1 MDLDSQATS
10 CLTSPSLQLSPPR
23 RQAYCP
29 GIYADKKGKDMAT
42 NPSLAPET
50 ETPIEKPNSLCPT
63 DKVAQM
69 RLRIKSIKE
78 LRQSEDS
85 QPEATPVQPCLR
97 QPEERLA
104 SIMNF
109 LEEVEESSKADMSSL
124 LSSRSTRYTG
134 SVDPSDID
142 LPDRYPAEMRAP
154 RISSGLTQDA
164 AAIHSR
170 ASMLEVEI
178 HDKKQ
183 IIDSLKRALQESQE
197 HEKQS
202 LKDMEKEWE
211 EKLQKQKT
219 HYEAG
224 LERHLRLVDRLLNDK
239 TELTKRCELF
249 AEELKAVERKYQMK
263 VEEMDDHAAKELAKN
278 KQNWVAT
285 ERMKREAW
293 EKEKVKEIKEMT
305 IKGLQPEVE
314 RILSEKKQDKL
325 RMEEQQR
332 EALDEQRR
340 ELLDMTQQQVRE
352 VREEKNREMET
363 ALDKEREAHR
373 KKLRE
378 EFERFNREMQEERAK
393 CAADLLAERRLREEL
408 LRQGAEASEAKLREA
423 LAAERTKSQAAIQ
436 DAEMKLADSTQ
447 QHQHQLMQL
456 EQRLKDE
463 AHEAERIAGEKFRLQ
478 LEQHEA
484 ALRKELSAERDRQL
498 EIVMER
504 LSREHVERQLAAE
517 AEANSKVQ
525 EARASAGE
533 EAARLAR
540 QLDQC
545 QAEVGAL
552 RAEKQQNEEIVRNLK
567 NLQAADA
574 ARLSDLQR
582 TCSELEKDRSEWIAS
597 SDKVAEKHQH
607 ELRKLDEAKEKELED
622 MREDL
627 GAALI
632 RVKEEQAKLHDLQE
646 EAKKREE
653 QIISDLEAKVKRT
666 LQAKD
671 ETIAELRKRCAASDN
686 KVQEFNYLLE
696 RQREELLGG
705 LVRDLRR

>member
-1 MDLDSQATS
+1 
-10 CLTSPSLQLSPPR
+10 
-23 RQAYCP
+23 
-29 GIYADKKGKDMAT
+29 
-42 NPSLAPET
+42 
-50 ETPIEKPNSLCPT
+50 
-63 DKVAQM
+63 
-69 RLRIKSIKE
+69 
-78 LRQSEDS
+78 
-85 QPEATPVQPCLR
+85 
-97 QPEERLA
+97 
-104 SIMNF
+104 
-109 LEEVEESSKADMSSL
+109 
-124 LSSRSTRYTG
+124 
-134 SVDPSDID
+134 
-142 LPDRYPAEMRAP
+142 
-154 RISSGLTQDA
+154 
-164 AAIHSR
+164 
-170 ASMLEVEI
+170 MLEVEI

>member
-1 MDLDSQATS
+1 MGPLDLDSQATS
-10 CLTSPSLQLSPPR
+10 CLTSPSFGQLYPAPR

-29 GIYADKKGKDMAT
+29 GIYADSKDSAA
-42 NPSLAPET
+42 NPPAPET
-50 ETPIEKPNSLCPT
+50 ETPSEKMPNSLCPT
-63 DKVAQM
+63 DKVTQM
-69 RLRIKSIKE
+69 RLRIKPIKE

-85 QPEATPVQPCLR
+85 QPEATPVQPCITR
-97 QPEERLA
+97 QPQERLA

-124 LSSRSTRYTG
+124 LSSRSTRYPG
-134 SVDPSDID
+134 SLDPSDID
-142 LPDRYPAEMRAP
+142 LPERPP
-154 RISSGLTQDA
+154 RIPSGLTQDA

-170 ASMLEVEI
+170 ASMMEVEI

-197 HEKQS
+197 HEKKS
-202 LKDMEKEWE
+202 MKDMEKEWE
-211 EKLQKQKT
+211 EKLHKQKT

-249 AEELKAVERKYQMK
+249 SEELKAVERKFQMK
-263 VEEMDDHAAKELAKN
+263 MEEMDDHAAKELAKN
-278 KQNWVAT
+278 KQNWIAT

-314 RILSEKKQDKL
+314 RILSEKKQDKI

-340 ELLDMTQQQVRE
+340 ELLDMTQQQIRE
-352 VREEKNREMET
+352 LREEKNREMET

-408 LRQGAEASEAKLREA
+408 LRQGAEGSEAKLREA
-423 LAAERTKSQAAIQ
+423 LAAERAKCQAAVQ
-436 DAEMKLADSTQ
+436 DAETRLAESTQ
-447 QHQHQLMQL
+447 QHQQQLLQL
-456 EQRLKDE
+456 EHLLREE
-463 AHEAERIAGEKFRLQ
+463 AHESERLANDKFRAQ

-484 ALRKELSAERDRQL
+484 TIRKELSAERDRQL

-517 AEANSKVQ
+517 AESNAKIQ
-525 EARASAGE
+525 AARASAGE
-533 EAARLAR
+533 EAARLAK
-540 QLDQC
+540 QLDEC
-545 QAEVGAL
+545 QAEVAAL
-552 RAEKQQNEEIVRNLK
+552 KAEKQQNEEIVRNLK

-574 ARLSDLQR
+574 ARLADLQR
-582 TCSELEKDRSEWIAS
+582 TCSDLERERSELAAAN
-597 SDKVAEKHQH
+597 DKVAEKLQH

-627 GAALI
+627 GAALVQ
-632 RVKEEQAKLHDLQE
+632 VKEEQAKLQGME
-646 EAKKREE
+646 EESKKREE
-653 QIISDLEAKVKRT
+653 QIINDLEAKVKRT

-671 ETIAELRKRCAASDN
+671 ETIGELRKRCAALDN